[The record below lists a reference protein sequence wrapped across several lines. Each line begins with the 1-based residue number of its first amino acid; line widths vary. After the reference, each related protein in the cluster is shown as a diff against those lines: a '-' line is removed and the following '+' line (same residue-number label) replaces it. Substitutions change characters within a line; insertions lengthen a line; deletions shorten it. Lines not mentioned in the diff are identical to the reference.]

1 MCNCADPRCPDCR
14 MLSGACTC
22 PAPTPC
28 EAAHGRDTPPERPGG
43 FRAHDRRPPAP
54 VSQCGACERLEAA
67 QEARDSAQWE
77 VHRLSQAASDYRAE
91 AERLTALVTRQQRD
105 LDLAS
110 ACLDRL
116 RTELALGPKKGDMS

>member
-1 MCNCADPRCPDCR
+1 MCSCSDARCPDCR

-43 FRAHDRRPPAP
+43 FRSHDRRPPVAI
-54 VSQCGACERLEAA
+54 SQCASCERLEAA
-67 QEARDSAQWE
+67 SEARDRWSHE
-77 VHRLSQAASDYRAE
+77 VSRLAKRNEQ
-91 AERLTALVTRQQRD
+91 LQRD

-116 RTELALGPKKGDMS
+116 RTELAMGPKRGEPS